1 MNQGLQPLEV
11 NALDARAE
19 APATC
24 FMGGRSVR
32 SHYNTANYSRAVVCH
47 GRIDV
52 IRRAKC
58 DSAGVGTVV
67 ADPSHGH
74 KCPRLT
80 RFQASGLSRSGGME
94 QGGLILANQRVDYYG

>member
-11 NALDARAE
+11 NALATTTE
-19 APATC
+19 ALATC
-24 FMGGRSVR
+24 SRGGRPVR
-32 SHYNTANYSRAVVCH
+32 SHYNTANYSRAVACH

-52 IRRAKC
+52 IRRTKC

-74 KCPRLT
+74 KCPR
-80 RFQASGLSRSGGME
+80 
-94 QGGLILANQRVDYYG
+94 

>member
-1 MNQGLQPLEV
+1 MVLVLRQPQV
-11 NALDARAE
+11 NALAATTE

-24 FMGGRSVR
+24 FMGGRPAR
-32 SHYNTANYSRAVVCH
+32 SRYNTANYSRAVACH
-47 GRIDV
+47 GRIDG
-52 IRRAKC
+52 IRRTKC

-67 ADPSHGH
+67 ADPSHGP

-80 RFQASGLSRSGGME
+80 RFQAFGLSRSGGME